1 MMSTVV
7 RKYLLGSRFV
17 NRMSRLARENALS
30 QTFMQAGTEV
40 IVQRERRRSQR
51 LEHPGK
57 MHWKLAASLAI
68 KSIRS
73 KRHYQENLS
82 VVQVEHMGEVDCFD
96 GEKMRREWGAHQAKE
111 AKVEKRQDETS
122 PHATD
127 EDDLLQIHPVLDGRF
142 KDIGRV

>member
-1 MMSTVV
+1 MMSTIV

-17 NRMSRLARENALS
+17 NRMSRLVKENALD

-57 MHWKLAASLAI
+57 MHWKLAASLVI

-82 VVQVEHMGEVDCFD
+82 VAQVEHMSEVDCFD
-96 GEKMRREWGAHQAKE
+96 GGKMRRDWGAPRVKE
-111 AKVEKRQDETS
+111 AMEKSQDETS
-122 PHATD
+122 PSTTD
-127 EDDLLQIHPVLDGRF
+127 EKDLLQIHPVLDGRF
-142 KDIGRV
+142 KDVARG